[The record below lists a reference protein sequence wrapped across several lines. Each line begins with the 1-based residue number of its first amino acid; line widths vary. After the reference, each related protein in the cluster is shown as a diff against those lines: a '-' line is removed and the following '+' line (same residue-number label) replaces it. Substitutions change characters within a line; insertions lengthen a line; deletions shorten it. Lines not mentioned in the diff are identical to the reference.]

1 VLERALLVPQRAT
14 LGYNVLAALNAAN
27 AWHPLDRRGY
37 GSVASFTAG
46 WPTSELPLPMLGT
59 HVAVNALAARLG
71 GFRGRFAPLDVALAA
86 GTAAGLVALQRSAR
100 ASSEVYERALR
111 DGLGTDYRDRIVQ
124 LEFPGPD
131 AATAR
136 TPGVLRMFRIRRR
149 FAHDRDLRYGPARR
163 ANLLDVWRRD
173 DLPRSASAPVLLQM
187 PGGAWTIGN
196 KQAQAYPL
204 MSHLAERGWVCVAI
218 NYRLSPRHRWP
229 AHIVDVKRAIAWV
242 REHIAD
248 FGGDPGFIALTGG
261 SAGGHLSALAALTP
275 DDKQW
280 QPEFEDA
287 DTTVQAAVPFYGAY
301 DWVNREGVGHRDL
314 VPHLQRLVTRSKLA
328 DDYDTFDQA
337 SPMSRINP
345 DAPPFLISHGVNDAL
360 IPVEE
365 ARLFASRL
373 RAASTS
379 PVVYAELPHAQ
390 HAFDIFGSPRA
401 TAAAEAA
408 ARFLGVVYGEY
419 VRAAR

>member
-1 VLERALLVPQRAT
+1 VLSRALLVPERLT
-14 LGYNVLAALNAAN
+14 LGYNLLAAVNAAN
-27 AWHPLDRRGY
+27 AWHAFDRRGF

-46 WPTSELPLPMLGT
+46 WPTSELPLATLGA
-59 HVAVNALAARLG
+59 HAAANALAARYG
-71 GFRGRFAPLDVALAA
+71 GFRGRLRGLDLALAT
-86 GTAAGLVALQRSAR
+86 GTAAALVALQRSAR
-100 ASSEVYERALR
+100 GSADIYDQALR
-111 DGLGTDYRDRIVQ
+111 DGLGTDYRDRVVQ
-124 LEFPGPD
+124 LDFPGPE
-131 AATAR
+131 AANAR
-136 TPGVLRMFRIRRR
+136 TPGVVRMFRIRRR
-149 FAHDRDLRYGPARR
+149 FAHDRDIRYGPARR
-163 ANLLDVWRRD
+163 ANLLDVWRRE
-173 DLPRSASAPVLLQM
+173 DLPRDSSAPVLLQM

-229 AHIVDVKRAIAWV
+229 AHIVDVKRAIAWL

-248 FGGDPGFIALTGG
+248 YGGDPGFIAVTGG

-275 DDKQW
+275 NEKQW
-280 QPEFEDA
+280 QPDFEDA

-337 SPMSRINP
+337 SPMSRINV
-345 DAPPFLISHGVNDAL
+345 DAPPFMISHGVNDAL

-365 ARLFASRL
+365 ARLFAARL
-373 RAASTS
+373 RAVSKS

-401 TAAAEAA
+401 AAAAEAV
-408 ARFLGVVYGEY
+408 ARFLGVVYGDY
-419 VRAAR
+419 VRS

>member
-1 VLERALLVPQRAT
+1 VLSRALLVPERLT
-14 LGYNVLAALNAAN
+14 LGYNLLAAVNAAN
-27 AWHPLDRRGY
+27 AWHAFDRRGF

-46 WPTSELPLPMLGT
+46 WPTSELPLATLGA
-59 HVAVNALAARLG
+59 HAAANALAARYG
-71 GFRGRFAPLDVALAA
+71 GFRGRLRGLDLALAT
-86 GTAAGLVALQRSAR
+86 GTAAALVALQRSAR
-100 ASSEVYERALR
+100 GSADIYDQALR
-111 DGLGTDYRDRIVQ
+111 DGLGTDYRDRVVQ
-124 LEFPGPD
+124 LDFPGPE
-131 AATAR
+131 AANAR
-136 TPGVLRMFRIRRR
+136 TPGVVRMFRIRRR
-149 FAHDRDLRYGPARR
+149 FAHDRDIRYGPARR
-163 ANLLDVWRRD
+163 ANLLDVWRRE
-173 DLPRSASAPVLLQM
+173 DLPRDSSAPVLLQM

-229 AHIVDVKRAIAWV
+229 AHIVDVKRAIAWL

-248 FGGDPGFIALTGG
+248 YGGDPGFIAVTGG

-275 DDKQW
+275 NEKQW
-280 QPEFEDA
+280 QPDFEDA

-337 SPMSRINP
+337 SPMSRINV
-345 DAPPFLISHGVNDAL
+345 DAPPFMISHGVNDAL

-365 ARLFASRL
+365 ARLFAARL
-373 RAASTS
+373 RAVSKS

-401 TAAAEAA
+401 TAAAEAV
-408 ARFLGVVYGEY
+408 ARFLGVVYGDY
-419 VRAAR
+419 VRS

>member
-1 VLERALLVPQRAT
+1 VLDRALLVPQRAT

-27 AWHPLDRRGY
+27 AWHALDRRGY

-46 WPTSELPLPMLGT
+46 WPTSELPLPTLGA
-59 HVAVNALAARLG
+59 HVAANAIAARYG
-71 GFRGRFAPLDVALAA
+71 GFRGRLAGLDLALAT
-86 GTAAGLVALQRSAR
+86 GTAAALVALQRSAR
-100 ASSEVYERALR
+100 GSADIYDQALR
-111 DGLGTDYRDRIVQ
+111 DGLGTDYRDRVVQ

-131 AATAR
+131 AASAR
-136 TPGVLRMFRIRRR
+136 TPGVVRMLRIRRR
-149 FAHDRDLRYGPARR
+149 FAHDRDIRYGPARR
-163 ANLLDVWRRD
+163 ANLLDVWRRE
-173 DLPRSASAPVLLQM
+173 DLPREASAPVLLQM

-242 REHIAD
+242 REHIAGY
-248 FGGDPGFIALTGG
+248 GGDPGFIAVTGG

-275 DDKQW
+275 NEKQW

-287 DTTVQAAVPFYGAY
+287 DTSVQAAVPFYGAY

-337 SPMSRINP
+337 SPMSRINAG
-345 DAPPFLISHGVNDAL
+345 APPFMISHGVNDAL
-360 IPVEE
+360 IPIEE

-373 RAASTS
+373 RAVSKS

-401 TAAAEAA
+401 TAAAEAV
-408 ARFLGVVYGEY
+408 ARFLGVVYGAY
-419 VRAAR
+419 VSAAA